1 MPCTGRSSSGASLAG
16 LAPVKVIVSHPP
28 RLGAT
33 MQIHRVLS
41 TAILL
46 LAGGVV
52 AAGLPYDEAAN
63 AKADVEQ
70 ALATA
75 STTKRSVLLIFGAN
89 WCEDCRALDASLKS
103 TRNAEL
109 VAREFDVGNFD
120 RNLGVAAQYGNPIKT
135 GIPAA
140 VVLSPGNQ
148 VLYAT
153 RAGELSNARRMSETG
168 VYDFFRGM
176 VSSAKAKK

>member
-1 MPCTGRSSSGASLAG
+1 
-16 LAPVKVIVSHPP
+16 
-28 RLGAT
+28 
-33 MQIHRVLS
+33 MQICRVLS
-41 TAILL
+41 TAILA
-46 LAGGVV
+46 LAGGAI
-52 AAGLPYDEAAN
+52 AAGLPYDDTAN
-63 AKADVEQ
+63 AKADLEQ
-70 ALATA
+70 ALVTA
-75 STTKRSVLLIFGAN
+75 GATKRSVLVIFGAN

-103 TRNAEL
+103 ARNAEL
-109 VAREFDVGNFD
+109 VAKEFVVVKVDVGNFD

-140 VVLSPGNQ
+140 VVLSPANR

>member
-1 MPCTGRSSSGASLAG
+1 MKPSKQVR
-16 LAPVKVIVSHPP
+16 
-28 RLGAT
+28 
-33 MQIHRVLS
+33 RVLS
-41 TAILL
+41 IAILA
-46 LAGGVV
+46 LAGGAI
-52 AAGLPYDEAAN
+52 AAGLPYDDTAN
-63 AKADVEQ
+63 AKTDVEQ

-75 STTKRSVLLIFGAN
+75 GATKRSVLVIFGAN

-109 VAREFDVGNFD
+109 VAKEFVVVKVDVGNFD

-168 VYDFFRGM
+168 VYDFFRGV

>member
-1 MPCTGRSSSGASLAG
+1 MPIR
-16 LAPVKVIVSHPP
+16 
-28 RLGAT
+28 
-33 MQIHRVLS
+33 RVLS
-41 TAILL
+41 TAILV
-46 LAGGVV
+46 LAGGAI
-52 AAGLPYDEAAN
+52 AAGLPYNEAAN

-89 WCEDCRALDASLKS
+89 WCEDCRALDVSLKS

-109 VAREFDVGNFD
+109 VAREFVVVKVDVGNFD

-140 VVLSPGNQ
+140 VVLSPANR

-168 VYDFFRGM
+168 VYDFLRQGEE
-176 VSSAKAKK
+176 VA